1 MKLDKSS
8 FVPLYR
14 QLVTVFYRRIL
25 EGTYPLHSLV
35 PAQKEI
41 ANEFDISLMV
51 VRQAWQ
57 EMINDKIII
66 SHRGHGS
73 IVNKLPDGRK
83 LNHSIHG
90 LTYDSGKKATH
101 KLIEFKTSQ
110 NDSLICNHFLESN
123 CKGYTYLKRLRF
135 VDDVAVS
142 IEKNYLNS
150 NVIEQFDVDRYNK
163 SLSLYSYL
171 TENYNISI
179 LYANE
184 KIQAINADKDIAKT
198 LSVSVGTPL
207 LSVVRKTFCQEG
219 MFEYTEYI
227 IKSEYFG
234 EVRYDNIRS
243 GF

>member
-25 EGTYPLHSLV
+25 EGIYPLHSLV
-35 PAQKEI
+35 PSQKEI
-41 ANEFDISLMV
+41 ANEFDISLIV

-90 LTYDSGKKATH
+90 LTYDLGEKVTH
-101 KLIEFKTSQ
+101 KLIEFKINQ
-110 NDSLICNHFLESN
+110 DNSLICNHFLESN
-123 CKGYTYLKRLRF
+123 CKGYTYLKRLRL

-142 IEKNYLNS
+142 IERNYLNG
-150 NVIEQFDVDRYNK
+150 NVIEQFEVGRYNK

-171 TENYNISI
+171 TETYNICI
-179 LYANE
+179 LYASE
-184 KIQAINADKDIAKT
+184 KIQAVNADRDMAKT
-198 LSVSVGTPL
+198 LSVPTGTPL

-219 MFEYTEYI
+219 MFEYTEYV

-234 EVRYDNIRS
+234 EVRYDNIRPA
-243 GF
+243 F

>member
-25 EGTYPLHSLV
+25 EGVYPLHSLV

-41 ANEFDISLMV
+41 ANEFDISLIV

-73 IVNKLPDGRK
+73 IVNKLPDGRN

-90 LTYDSGKKATH
+90 LTYDSGKKVTH
-101 KLIEFKTSQ
+101 ELIEFKTNQ
-110 NDSLICNHFLESN
+110 DDSLICNHFLENN

-142 IEKNYLNS
+142 IERNYLNR
-150 NVIEQFDVDRYNK
+150 NVIDQFDVDRYNK
-163 SLSLYSYL
+163 SLSL
-171 TENYNISI
+171 
-179 LYANE
+179 
-184 KIQAINADKDIAKT
+184 
-198 LSVSVGTPL
+198 
-207 LSVVRKTFCQEG
+207 
-219 MFEYTEYI
+219 
-227 IKSEYFG
+227 
-234 EVRYDNIRS
+234 
-243 GF
+243 